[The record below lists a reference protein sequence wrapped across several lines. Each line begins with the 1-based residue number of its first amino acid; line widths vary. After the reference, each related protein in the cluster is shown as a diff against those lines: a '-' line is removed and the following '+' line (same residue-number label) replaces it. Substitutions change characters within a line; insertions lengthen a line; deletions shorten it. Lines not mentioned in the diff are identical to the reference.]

1 MIKTD
6 APILAMG
13 GTFPS
18 QPESNVGETINKS
31 LIIVDGPSLSK
42 SGKPRGRPPSVNA
55 RHS

>member
-13 GTFPS
+13 EAFAS

-31 LIIVDGPSLSK
+31 MIIVDGPSLSK

-55 RHS
+55 RQS

>member
-13 GTFPS
+13 EVFAS

-31 LIIVDGPSLSK
+31 MIIVDGPSLSK

-55 RHS
+55 RQS

>member
-13 GTFPS
+13 EAFAS
-18 QPESNVGETINKS
+18 QPESNVGETVNKS
-31 LIIVDGPSLSK
+31 MIIVDGPSLSK

-55 RHS
+55 LQS